1 MWQVAKVCASKSWYW
16 NNALELVVRD
26 DYDFDIFWFCAI
38 FFWHEKHGAQVKPK
52 KAKALEPLELVA
64 ACQTWLDAQRAEVA
78 APEAVA
84 EEAEVCEAQ
93 T

>member
-1 MWQVAKVCASKSWYW
+1 MIMILIYLDSVPFF
-16 NNALELVVRD
+16 
-26 DYDFDIFWFCAI
+26 FD
-38 FFWHEKHGAQVKPK
+38 EKHGAQVKPK

>member
-1 MWQVAKVCASKSWYW
+1 M
-16 NNALELVVRD
+16 
-26 DYDFDIFWFCAI
+26 
-38 FFWHEKHGAQVKPK
+38 KPK

-93 T
+93 N

>member
-1 MWQVAKVCASKSWYW
+1 MK
-16 NNALELVVRD
+16 
-26 DYDFDIFWFCAI
+26 
-38 FFWHEKHGAQVKPK
+38 KHRAQVKPK

-78 APEAVA
+78 PEA
-84 EEAEVCEAQ
+84 EEALEVCEAQ

>member
-1 MWQVAKVCASKSWYW
+1 MK
-16 NNALELVVRD
+16 
-26 DYDFDIFWFCAI
+26 
-38 FFWHEKHGAQVKPK
+38 KHRAQVKPK

-78 APEAVA
+78 PEAVA
-84 EEAEVCEAQ
+84 EEAVEVCEAQ